1 LPSKKIIRQVIGGFR
16 TSYASTKPDR
26 EYFFR
31 AEKCR
36 YPPCLFADWANGIR
50 EDLRIAMCPACQA
63 EYKAVDFDR
72 LHAKLMDYLKHAGAT
87 LIDAL

>member
-1 LPSKKIIRQVIGGFR
+1 
-16 TSYASTKPDR
+16 
-26 EYFFR
+26 
-31 AEKCR
+31 
-36 YPPCLFADWANGIR
+36 
-50 EDLRIAMCPACQA
+50 MCPACQA